1 MIISDLNVLSTHYLL
16 IKVNSYANAS
26 IKTLILFRITV
37 TLQKTNCLFNRND
50 SLQHTNQH
58 INQLLQQCKDGE
70 QGAQLE
76 VYKRYYRAMYNT
88 ALRILKNSF
97 DAEDMMQES
106 FLIAFTKLSTFKGKV
121 AFGAWLKR
129 IVINKCLTQLKKN
142 KRFEEVKL
150 EVARDVNTE
159 EEESIDYP
167 NIDTSTV
174 LTKINDLKSNYRI
187 ALTLHLIEG
196 YDYEEVSEIMKIS
209 YQNSRTTI
217 SRAKNKLRELLH
229 IQKA

>member
-1 MIISDLNVLSTHYLL
+1 M
-16 IKVNSYANAS
+16 
-26 IKTLILFRITV
+26 
-37 TLQKTNCLFNRND
+37 
-50 SLQHTNQH
+50 QHTNQH
-58 INQLLQQCKDGE
+58 IDQLLQRCKIGE
-70 QGAQLE
+70 QSAQLE
-76 VYKRYYRAMYNT
+76 IYKRYYRAMYNT

-106 FLIAFTKLSTFKGKV
+106 FLIAFTKLSTFKGEV

-150 EVARDVNTE
+150 EVARTEDVVE
-159 EEESIDYP
+159 ETVDYSGVDA
-167 NIDTSTV
+167 NTV

-196 YDYEEVSEIMKIS
+196 YDYEEISEIMKIS

-217 SRAKNKLRELLH
+217 SRAKDKLRELLYT
-229 IQKA
+229 QKV